1 MHALMT
7 VPVLH
12 ARTLTRKGS
21 EVPETPQGLAKTLAP
36 EHIPVFGGWDP
47 GEVRTRLWWK
57 GNSILLVGLFL
68 KKKKTDLIYFL
79 KYS

>member
-12 ARTLTRKGS
+12 ARTLTRRGR

-36 EHIPVFGGWDP
+36 EHVPVFGGWDR
-47 GEVRTRLWWK
+47 GEVRTRHASK
-57 GNSILLVGLFL
+57 GNSVLLLGLFL
-68 KKKKTDLIYFL
+68 KKKKLTLFIF
-79 KYS
+79 

>member
-12 ARTLTRKGS
+12 ARTLTRRGR

-36 EHIPVFGGWDP
+36 EHVPVFGGWDR
-47 GEVRTRLWWK
+47 GEVRTRHASMTQRL
-57 GNSILLVGLFL
+57 SVFYHL
-68 KKKKTDLIYFL
+68 DLGRA
-79 KYS
+79 S